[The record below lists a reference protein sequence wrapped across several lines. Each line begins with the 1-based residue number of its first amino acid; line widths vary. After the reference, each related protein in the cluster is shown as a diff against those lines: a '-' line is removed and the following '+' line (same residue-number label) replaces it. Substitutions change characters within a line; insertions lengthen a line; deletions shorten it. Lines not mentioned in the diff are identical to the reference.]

1 MSPASGLALPPA
13 ELSMVLP
20 PGHKQQKKLGSRAH
34 TTRRTIPT
42 DPHLVTQEL
51 NNQEATKRRGAA
63 PRLEGCLAFQM
74 TEANRHFIVSQL
86 LPESLAQRKEIK
98 NSQTITRYLHLNN
111 CNKNIAQHQMP
122 SWPGHKVS
130 TSAHLILRDN
140 LIRKFQKENTH
151 TKKIKNKINGS
162 QRD

>member
-1 MSPASGLALPPA
+1 
-13 ELSMVLP
+13 MVLP

-34 TTRRTIPT
+34 TTRRPIPT
-42 DPHLVTQEL
+42 YPHLVTQDL
-51 NNQEATKRRGAA
+51 NNQEATRG
-63 PRLEGCLAFQM
+63 EGADD
-74 TEANRHFIVSQL
+74 EANRHFIVSQL

-130 TSAHLILRDN
+130 TLAHLILRDN
-140 LIRKFQKENTH
+140 LIGKFQKENTH
-151 TKKIKNKINGS
+151 THKIKNKINKINGS